1 MYRDRNEEMIYFC
14 FLNFR
19 VDDFDLQG
27 EYTKTGQNLPIYALL
42 ELQPSA
48 KIGEKI
54 FLEVISKTFGRCIK
68 IEGNFS

>member
-27 EYTKTGQNLPIYALL
+27 EYTKT
-42 ELQPSA
+42 
-48 KIGEKI
+48 
-54 FLEVISKTFGRCIK
+54 V
-68 IEGNFS
+68 

>member
-54 FLEVISKTFGRCIK
+54 FPGSYFQNLWQVHK